1 MSNNL
6 QQWLTDFSQREP
18 IPADHGNYLREL
30 KTQGFEPPIIW
41 DVGACVLHWYHLAS
55 SIWPQAQ
62 IYCFE
67 ANQSCEFLFQQ
78 HSVNYHIGVLSNSD
92 RRTVKFWNNPMHPAG
107 SSYYRENPQQSV
119 DSPLLYTEANAR
131 LVNCQTLETIR
142 LVRNWPLPNLLKM
155 DVQGAELDVL
165 QGLGASLQQV
175 EHVILELQHVEWN
188 LGAPQCELVIN
199 WMQAHNFDLVKPKFS
214 DNGPDADY
222 HFKRKDV

>member
-1 MSNNL
+1 
-6 QQWLTDFSQREP
+6 
-18 IPADHGNYLREL
+18 
-30 KTQGFEPPIIW
+30 
-41 DVGACVLHWYHLAS
+41 
-55 SIWPQAQ
+55 
-62 IYCFE
+62 
-67 ANQSCEFLFQQ
+67 
-78 HSVNYHIGVLSNSD
+78 
-92 RRTVKFWNNPMHPAG
+92 
-107 SSYYRENPQQSV
+107 
-119 DSPLLYTEANAR
+119 
-131 LVNCQTLETIR
+131 
-142 LVRNWPLPNLLKM
+142 M